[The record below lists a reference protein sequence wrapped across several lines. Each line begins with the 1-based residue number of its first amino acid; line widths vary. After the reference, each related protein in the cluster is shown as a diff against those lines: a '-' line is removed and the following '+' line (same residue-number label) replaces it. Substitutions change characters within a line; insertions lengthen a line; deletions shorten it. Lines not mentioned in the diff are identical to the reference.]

1 MPRCSTAGMNSMQ
14 RCSTTA
20 MTWMF
25 QGKAKRLMVPGTKG
39 TRKELVDGLDASDMD
54 STDGVMRSPRKDKVR
69 RRRSRGTGFIQRT
82 DSG

>member
-1 MPRCSTAGMNSMQ
+1 
-14 RCSTTA
+14 